1 MQPPAYLVAVPFHD
15 PNAPFRPQQRQR
27 PTGMNQPSPAFGYA
41 GNAGPGPAV
50 GGVQQFHSQP
60 QPHRRPQPHQFHQQQ
75 QQPQSQPF
83 YAGGGNNA
91 SSDGFYN
98 PQPSHEV

>member
-27 PTGMNQPSPAFGYA
+27 PTGTNQPSPAFGYA

-60 QPHRRPQPHQFHQQQ
+60 HRRPQPHQFHQQQ
-75 QQPQSQPF
+75 PQSQSF
-83 YAGGGNNA
+83 YTGGSNNA